1 MVLGALTYL
10 SSMLPDG
17 YQMGAD
23 DDLVQVAQK
32 LVSAG
37 YQAMFRPIRSVGL
50 PTTSW
55 WKAGS
60 TFAHTTT

>member
-1 MVLGALTYL
+1 
-10 SSMLPDG
+10 MLPDG

-37 YQAMFRPIRSVGL
+37 YQAMFRTIRSVGL